1 MSRQQINLSVI
12 EENPSPIPENVERI
26 GMEALQ
32 IFWQTSQH
40 IAKEEIKA
48 VKKRYQQYEAEVLQQ
63 RQAALDKAERTSQKL
78 AGAHATI
85 EVLTRENKSLQV
97 DINRKNDTLK
107 NAAVQKNIF
116 EEKIT
121 EQEHEIKR
129 LTEEVG
135 RSHEMAETS
144 KKRLYEVNRQL
155 AQEIIALRESREEAA
170 VNLRTYERID
180 KDLKAAI
187 QESKGIVE
195 KCGMEQRR
203 SAVAEAL
210 VQEKV
215 EAARKYEASLK
226 LLKQEK
232 QELRESLEAEI
243 KVRLDM
249 EKRVV
254 GSTARADSQEAG
266 YKERLFQL
274 EQELEIARSDVTALR
289 NGKIKAEGAL
299 ERERKALERLETKLV
314 AASSATI

>member
-32 IFWQTSQH
+32 IFWQTSQT
-40 IAKEEIKA
+40 IAKKEIES
-48 VKKRYQQYEAEVLQQ
+48 VKKRYQQYEFEVLQQ

-78 AGAHATI
+78 AAAHATI
-85 EVLTRENKSLQV
+85 EVLTREKKSLQV
-97 DINRKNDTLK
+97 DINRKNDALK
-107 NAAVQKNIF
+107 NAAVQKNLF
-116 EEKIT
+116 EDKIA

-135 RSHEMAETS
+135 RSHEKAETL

-187 QESKGIVE
+187 QESKEIWEKFGI
-195 KCGMEQRR
+195 EQRR
-203 SAVAEAL
+203 AAIAEAL
-210 VQEKV
+210 VQEKA

-232 QELRESLEAEI
+232 QESKESLEAEI
-243 KVRLDM
+243 KVRLEM
-249 EKRVV
+249 EKRIVAA
-254 GSTARADSQEAG
+254 TARADSQEAG

-274 EQELEIARSDVTALR
+274 EQELEVARSEVTALR

-314 AASSATI
+314 AASGAMI